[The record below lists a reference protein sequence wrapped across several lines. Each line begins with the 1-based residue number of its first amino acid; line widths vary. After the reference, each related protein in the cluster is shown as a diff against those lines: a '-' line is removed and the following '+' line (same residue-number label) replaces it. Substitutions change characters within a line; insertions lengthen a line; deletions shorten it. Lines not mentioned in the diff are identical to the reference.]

1 MPRVPGE
8 NNGLGTAALA
18 VGVVSLVLGAL
29 AFHPL
34 LLGGGVGV
42 WPAVRARQRVI
53 DGDADN
59 PTTVLA
65 GFFTS
70 AAAVALFLVLLTVGV
85 VTHSGG
91 AGAGPGG

>member
-8 NNGLGTAALA
+8 NNGLGAVSLA
-18 VGVVSLVLGAL
+18 VGLVSLLLGVVV
-29 AFHPL
+29 PVL

-42 WPAVRARQRVI
+42 WLAVRARRRVI
-53 DGDADN
+53 DGDANN
-59 PTTVLA
+59 PKTVLA

-85 VTHSGG
+85 VTHAGSGTS
-91 AGAGPGG
+91 

>member
-8 NNGLGTAALA
+8 NNGLGKASLA

-29 AFHPL
+29 AFTPL

-42 WPAVRARQRVI
+42 WLAVRARRRVI

-59 PTTVLA
+59 PRTVLA
-65 GFFTS
+65 GFFCS
-70 AAAVALFLVLLTVGV
+70 AAALALFVVLLTVSVIAHAG
-85 VTHSGG
+85 GG
-91 AGAGPGG
+91 AS